1 MLTLAVLLRL
11 YYPTNIYIKK
21 SILKAFSLKK
31 LIPVT
36 DVAVSL
42 AVEGVKTNK
51 QKSCIRETLNLSTR
65 ADSSTD
71 TKKKRRK
78 KSGVTCQVS
87 LVRCHVSGVI
97 LGCCCWSWPRSI
109 NNEWQRLKQTKNHAA
124 IINHFWAQIA
134 KSETHVLSSLF
145 PEDSVCPFSEKK
157 NDQQTC

>member
-1 MLTLAVLLRL
+1 MVYILYLTLMLTLAVLLRL

-97 LGCCCWSWPRSI
+97 LGCCC
-109 NNEWQRLKQTKNHAA
+109 
-124 IINHFWAQIA
+124 
-134 KSETHVLSSLF
+134 
-145 PEDSVCPFSEKK
+145 
-157 NDQQTC
+157 